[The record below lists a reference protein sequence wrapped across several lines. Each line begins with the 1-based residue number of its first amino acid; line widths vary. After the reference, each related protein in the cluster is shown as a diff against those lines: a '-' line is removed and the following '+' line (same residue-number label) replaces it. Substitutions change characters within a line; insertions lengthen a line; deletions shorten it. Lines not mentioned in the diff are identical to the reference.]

1 MKFSGKKGWKRMLD
15 LDNNLQW
22 DFTIPADSAQKQ
34 SSAKNPPNLE
44 AYLDF
49 LDDIDAFQSVT
60 IRRES
65 FFYKDEFEL

>member
-15 LDNNLQW
+15 LDNDLQW
-22 DFTIPADSAQKQ
+22 SPASPSDSAEKQ
-34 SSAKNPPNLE
+34 SSTKRSPDLE
-44 AYLDF
+44 DYLDF
-49 LDDIDAFQSVT
+49 LDDMDAFQSVT